1 MRKLFNIAALFTML
15 AACVSCSDSFENSK
29 AVRFSVKTGDPG
41 TKVSYSGYKESNKER
56 VDWTNGDMVWIY
68 SPESERPTSKEASYV
83 IRDVNPNGYYSEAG
97 LDLYSTEGTIYGLQ
111 WNDDVDLQHFFA
123 VYPAPLQNRSV
134 FFRMAMNQGQ
144 WDASCSVWYGAT
156 IPTSQP
162 PVNVTDDG
170 DGNYLAEPDGHNLIM
185 AAQDVCEPNTL
196 VHLDF
201 EPVVTAVEF
210 VVKNGYPEN
219 GTMNLQSIKLTADS
233 DPIVGKFTNYLAGS
247 GQTSFENTST
257 NLEIPFSTPLS
268 IANGKTLKFTVFMLG
283 LKDSTDPDIDNVTIE
298 FVTTG
303 ADANTTNSIKAKLKT
318 TQGVMAFPRG
328 KKSYV
333 TGFLIPGAS
342 AWTISA
348 VPNAITAWDPAD
360 EETVEVSEPNPGTP
374 SEDRE

>member
-1 MRKLFNIAALFTML
+1 ML

-56 VDWTNGDMVWIY
+56 VDWTNGDMIWIW
-68 SPESERPTSKEASYV
+68 SPESERPASHEAYYV

-123 VYPAPLQNRSV
+123 VYPCPLKNRSV
-134 FFRMAMNQGQ
+134 FFRMVMNQGQ
-144 WDASCSVWYGAT
+144 WDANCSAFYGAT
-156 IPTSQP
+156 LPGTQAPTSVST
-162 PVNVTDDG
+162 VNGGIV
-170 DGNYLAEPDGHNLIM
+170 AEPDGLNLIM
-185 AAQDVCEPNTL
+185 EAQDVCEPNTL

-219 GTMNLQSIKLTADS
+219 GTMNLKSIKLSADS

-257 NLEIPFSTPLS
+257 DLEIPFSTPVS
-268 IANGKTLKFTVFMLG
+268 IAYDQTLKFTVFMLG

-333 TGFLIPGAS
+333 TGLLIPGAS
-342 AWTISA
+342 VWTISA
-348 VPNAITAWDPAD
+348 VPNTVTAWEL
-360 EETVEVSEPNPGTP
+360 EEKTVEVEDAAPNPGGGGGIT
-374 SEDRE
+374 EDTRV

>member
-1 MRKLFNIAALFTML
+1 ML
-15 AACVSCSDSFENSK
+15 AACVSCSDSFENRNL
-29 AVRFSVKTGDPG
+29 VRFSVKTGNPG

-56 VDWTNGDMVWIY
+56 VDWTNGDMIWIW

-83 IRDVNPNGYYSEAG
+83 IRDVNPNGVYSEAG

-111 WNDDVDLQHFFA
+111 WNDDVASQHFFA

-162 PVNVTDDG
+162 PLNVTDDG

>member
-29 AVRFSVKTGDPG
+29 AVRFSVKTGNPG

-56 VDWTNGDMVWIY
+56 VDWTNGDMIWIW

-83 IRDVNPNGYYSEAG
+83 IRDVNPNGVYSEAG

-111 WNDDVDLQHFFA
+111 WNDDVASQHFFA

-162 PVNVTDDG
+162 PLNVTDDG